1 MVSMEL
7 MLAKLF
13 TLRVGGVIV
22 AIGIVIIVMSLE
34 LASLCEIWALL
45 LIARPSPLEQKS
57 QPLLLMAL
65 LSPLA

>member
-45 LIARPSPLEQKS
+45 LEARPSPLNKS
-57 QPLLLMAL
+57 RNP
-65 LSPLA
+65 SG